1 MPEEMKASVV
11 QAFDKKDIDDNKV
24 IAALSY
30 VWILFLVP
38 LLAKKES
45 KFCQEH
51 AKQGLVL
58 FITWIV
64 GSFVFWFPLIGW
76 LLGLALLVMNIIA
89 LIKALSG
96 EFWEIPVIGPL
107 RKKFN
112 L

>member
-1 MPEEMKASVV
+1 MTEPLQSSVV
-11 QAFDKKDIDDNKV
+11 PAFDKKDVDENKI

-30 VWILFLVP
+30 VGVLFLIP
-38 LLAKKES
+38 LLAKRES

-58 FITWIV
+58 FIAWIV
-64 GSFVFWFPLIGW
+64 GSFVFWFPIIGW
-76 LLGLALLVMNIIA
+76 FLLLVMFVLDLMA
-89 LIKALSG
+89 FIKCLSG
-96 EFWEIPVIGPL
+96 EFWEVPVLGPF